1 MHLKLCHRATETSCK
16 KQKLARQISCEK
28 LTTMNSTNY
37 DEKKSMA
44 QNAYKLQLP
53 FEKRVS
59 QNVNR
64 T

>member
-1 MHLKLCHRATETSCK
+1 MMK
-16 KQKLARQISCEK
+16 
-28 LTTMNSTNY
+28 N
-37 DEKKSMA
+37 KSMA

-59 QNVNR
+59 QNVNS